1 MIPSADAAR
10 KTDDLRVL
18 CIAEWILV
26 FDIYVQEQRTIIT
39 NISIKGNLKDWREG
53 QMEDQTGW

>member
-26 FDIYVQEQRTIIT
+26 FDIYVQEQTTIIT